1 VLQPRL
7 QPPPGTL
14 IRWEGRMKCVR
25 CYDNSD
31 AVPPFVCES
40 PDRPH
45 C

>member
-1 VLQPRL
+1 
-7 QPPPGTL
+7 
-14 IRWEGRMKCVR
+14 MKCVR